1 MMRAWLLALPVILVN
16 ALVQGLLTLGSYS
29 PDSPGLNLGLA
40 VLSALV
46 LLKSIVW
53 VNVVA
58 VLGTRGEANWAVAL
72 KRMRERWLVADLWAL
87 GVALVAAIGFALW
100 TVPGII
106 VLAITPFVLFAAA
119 TGERHAL
126 RANFAVLGR
135 RFWLWLLV
143 TLGAL
148 LVGVLWFVVSGFVDF
163 FLRGMLGAFTAWTV
177 TGILFALF
185 TFAYARIFAKA
196 RGKGVV
202 S

>member
-40 VLSALV
+40 ALSALV

-58 VLGTRGEANWAVAL
+58 VLGTRREANWAAAL

-87 GVALVAAIGFALW
+87 GVALVAVIGFALW

-106 VLAITPFVLFAAA
+106 VLAVTPFVLLAAA

-126 RANFAVLGR
+126 RANFAALGR

-148 LVGVLWFVVSGFVDF
+148 LVGVLWYVIAGFVDF

-177 TGILFALF
+177 TGMLFALF
-185 TFAYARIFAKA
+185 TFAYASIFAKA